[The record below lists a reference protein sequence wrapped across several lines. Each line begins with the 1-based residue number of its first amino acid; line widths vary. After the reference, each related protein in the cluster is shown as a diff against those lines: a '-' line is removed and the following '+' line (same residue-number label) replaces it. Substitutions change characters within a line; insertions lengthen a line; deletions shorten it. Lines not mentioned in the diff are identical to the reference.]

1 MPRVS
6 VIIPCYNHG
15 EFISD
20 AVKSIINQTYQ
31 DFEIII
37 INDGSDD
44 DYTNKILSSNMNF
57 EKTKIINTS
66 KVGVSKARNIGIQDS
81 KGDYILTLDADD
93 WFENTFIEK
102 AVPILDTDD
111 EIGVV
116 TCGIRYFGKENFT
129 VYPKGGGIKNFLL
142 INNACGNSLF
152 RKECW
157 LDVGGYDESFV
168 YGSEDWEFW
177 ISVTQKGWEVYVIPE
192 ILFNYRKHGV
202 SRDKKANEMEI
213 ELFSAIFQKHRETYY
228 NYLDE
233 LIINLKKSN
242 NLLKHNLYKTINS
255 KSFFS
260 VLTPIR
266 FFRWMKNKIKLIE
279 YVIDTQYK

>member
-1 MPRVS
+1 MPKVS

-102 AVPILDTDD
+102 AVPILDSDN

-202 SRDKKANEMEI
+202 SRDNKANEMEI
-213 ELFSAIFQKHRETYY
+213 ELFSAIFQKHRQTYY
-228 NYLDE
+228 NYFDE
-233 LIINLKKSN
+233 IIINLKKSN
-242 NLLKHNLYKTINS
+242 NLLKHNLNKTIKS

-260 VLTPIR
+260 VHTPIR
-266 FFRWMKNKIKLIE
+266 IFKWMKNKIKLIE
-279 YVIDTQYK
+279 YVIDTQFK